1 MIITGYNH
9 VDGLMDMSD
18 GVMVHGDASRKIS
31 IMKDSSVGTAG
42 IMSAILVSLIAI
54 AAISDMLSYNFILG
68 IIIIEMSS
76 KTSLLTTA
84 ITSKPGTGLGSYFIN
99 SLNVGEYMLSTFVVA
114 VISYLLGGVTG
125 LLGVLGAII
134 SGAVMSIIAKKNFG
148 IANGDVLG
156 ASNEVGRVIS
166 AIFIC
171 IGLFYFM

>member
-1 MIITGYNH
+1 
-9 VDGLMDMSD
+9 
-18 GVMVHGDASRKIS
+18 
-31 IMKDSSVGTAG
+31 
-42 IMSAILVSLIAI
+42 
-54 AAISDMLSYNFILG
+54 
-68 IIIIEMSS
+68 
-76 KTSLLTTA
+76 
-84 ITSKPGTGLGSYFIN
+84 
-99 SLNVGEYMLSTFVVA
+99 MLSTFVVA